1 MSSRLAVPILIF
13 GSIAVAQPQIS
24 DYGVANAASYGYV
37 GLPDQG
43 IAQGSMFVTFGA
55 GLGPASLTQAEGL
68 PLPVELGGT
77 RVDIQ
82 AGGAMLAA
90 PVVYTSA
97 TQVAAILPSNTPLG
111 QATVIIVYND
121 RASTGKSINI
131 VPSNFGIFTSNQA
144 GTGRASITDTAS
156 RALDLMNAANPGDL
170 VSIWGTGLGPV
181 SFPDDRLPQPIDMK
195 NLQVRITIGGRPAE
209 ILYRGRSG
217 CCAGVDQIVFKVPV
231 GVTGCYEAVYLAVGN
246 VISNTATIPVT
257 EPPSRVCADA
267 AWLSGTDMQA
277 LTGKSSF
284 SLGYQSLTRAED
296 SQGGDTGVSTFYRF
310 NVSDYD
316 FSLLQPP
323 EPGSCEVTVQTTP
336 FNWVP
341 VTAARLDAGGAI
353 SIVGPKGTKLIPK
366 TDDLYVGNLGVGYLV
381 PGVYALSNG
390 SGGSKIGSFRVGV
403 TVPQPLAWTNRDAFG
418 VVLRA
423 EGVTLRWTG
432 GDSEG
437 TILIMGN
444 VAKGQFTV
452 PPRIVMALP
461 PDQAGILALGAETNQ
476 TRFTASGLDLGFA
489 SFYEQLTR
497 TVAYQ

>member
-1 MSSRLAVPILIF
+1 
-13 GSIAVAQPQIS
+13 
-24 DYGVANAASYGYV
+24 
-37 GLPDQG
+37 
-43 IAQGSMFVTFGA
+43 
-55 GLGPASLTQAEGL
+55 
-68 PLPVELGGT
+68 
-77 RVDIQ
+77 
-82 AGGAMLAA
+82 
-90 PVVYTSA
+90 
-97 TQVAAILPSNTPLG
+97 
-111 QATVIIVYND
+111 
-121 RASTGKSINI
+121 
-131 VPSNFGIFTSNQA
+131 
-144 GTGRASITDTAS
+144 
-156 RALDLMNAANPGDL
+156 
-170 VSIWGTGLGPV
+170 
-181 SFPDDRLPQPIDMK
+181 
-195 NLQVRITIGGRPAE
+195 
-209 ILYRGRSG
+209 
-217 CCAGVDQIVFKVPV
+217 VDQIVFKVPV
-231 GVTGCYEAVYLAVGN
+231 GVTGCYEAVYVAVGN
-246 VISNTATIPVT
+246 VVSNTATIPVT

-284 SLGYQSLTRAED
+284 SLGYQSLTRAENSQDGD
-296 SQGGDTGVSTFYRF
+296 SGVSTFYRF

-353 SIVGPKGTKLIPK
+353 SISGPKGTKLIPK

-390 SGGSKIGSFRVGV
+390 SGCSKIGSFRLGV

-418 VVLRA
+418 VVLRS

-444 VAKGQFTV
+444 VAKGQFPGPITVTQFNCHALVSDGQFTV

-476 TRFTASGLDLGFA
+476 TRFAASGLDLGFA

-497 TVAYQ
+497 TVSYQ